1 LDAEEQYIAANLKEH
16 LRDHALFNGFAPIE
30 NPKIAI
36 ALALLG
42 QGLKKSPIG
51 KKLDFANHLYL
62 CKGLSLTKFLGRFK
76 KNHIK
81 ICGRISS

>member
-1 LDAEEQYIAANLKEH
+1 PTFHPLGDFL
-16 LRDHALFNGFAPIE
+16 
-30 NPKIAI
+30 NP

-51 KKLDFANHLYL
+51 QKLDFANHLYL

-81 ICGRISS
+81 ICGSFVYKAETKKSEQLKNQLL